1 MNDYQ
6 DFTPPAAPLADAP
19 PHALELADRG
29 ARLGAKC
36 LDYLTGF
43 GLLLAVGLVAAI
55 CVPALMI
62 SGPGRIG
69 GPPHAPIALLLTLGL
84 ATAAGLI
91 GLVVWNCV
99 WLDRYGQTIGKRVAR
114 IRIVRSNGER
124 ASLGRIFALRY
135 LPMTLLGAIPFLG
148 TLITLTDDLL
158 IFRESRQC
166 LHDQIADT
174 IVVKAG

>member
-1 MNDYQ
+1 VNDYQ

-62 SGPGRIG
+62 SGPARIG